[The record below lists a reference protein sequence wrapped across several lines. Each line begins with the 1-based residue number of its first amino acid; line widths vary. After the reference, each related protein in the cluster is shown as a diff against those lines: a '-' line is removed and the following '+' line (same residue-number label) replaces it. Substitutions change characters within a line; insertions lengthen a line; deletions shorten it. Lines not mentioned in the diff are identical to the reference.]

1 MRHTKTIAALVVLS
15 AAAAGGA
22 DTAVDGRA
30 ALDRIKRLAGTW
42 EGTVAKPDG
51 PPGVVTY
58 ELTAGGNS
66 VVEKLFTGTAH
77 EMLTV
82 YHLDRGTL
90 LATHYC
96 AMGNQPLMKLERAT
110 ADELQFGFAG
120 GTNLDPE
127 KDIHIHQGRLRFT
140 GEGRLESEWDVF
152 DGPKKTTSNRFFLA
166 RKP

>member
-1 MRHTKTIAALVVLS
+1 MHHLKTFVCLAALTAS
-15 AAAAGGA
+15 AAGAGG
-22 DTAVDGRA
+22 TAVDGRA
-30 ALDRIKRLAGTW
+30 ALDRIKQLAGTW
-42 EGTVAKPDG
+42 EGHVATPEG
-51 PPGVVTY
+51 PKGVVRY

-66 VVEKLFTGTAH
+66 VVEKLFPDTDH

-82 YHLDRGTL
+82 YHLDRGAL

-96 AMGNQPLMKLERAT
+96 AMGNQPLMRLESAT

-120 GTNLDPE
+120 GTNLDPA
-127 KDIHIHQGRLRFT
+127 KDVHIHQGRLRFV

-152 DGPKKTTSNRFFLA
+152 EGPKKTTSNRFFLA

>member
-1 MRHTKTIAALVVLS
+1 MRHLKTFACLAVLS
-15 AAAAGGA
+15 ASAAGAGE
-22 DTAVDGRA
+22 TAVDGRA

-51 PPGVVTY
+51 PPGVVRY

-66 VVEKLFTGTAH
+66 VVEKLFPGTDH

-82 YHLDRGTL
+82 YHLDRGVL

-110 ADELQFGFAG
+110 ADALEFGFAG
-120 GTNLDPE
+120 GTNLDPA
-127 KDIHIHQGRLRFT
+127 KDVHIHQGRIRFVD
-140 GEGRLESEWDVF
+140 GDRLESEWDVF
-152 DGPKKTTSNRFFLA
+152 DGPRKTTSNRLFLA

>member
-1 MRHTKTIAALVVLS
+1 MRHLKTFACLAVLWAS
-15 AAAAGGA
+15 AAGAGES
-22 DTAVDGRA
+22 AVDGRA
-30 ALDRIKRLAGTW
+30 ALDRIKKLAGTW

-51 PPGVVTY
+51 PPGVVRY

-66 VVEKLFTGTAH
+66 VVEKLFPGTDH

-82 YHLDRGTL
+82 YHLDRGVL

-110 ADELQFGFAG
+110 ADALEFGFAG
-120 GTNLDPE
+120 GTNLDPA
-127 KDIHIHQGRLRFT
+127 KDVHIHQGRIRFVD
-140 GEGRLESEWDVF
+140 GDRLESEWDVF
-152 DGPKKTTSNRFFLA
+152 DGPRKTTSNRLFLA